1 MHTENPTQYCGLTA
15 TPESQMRQNTERGVD
30 VEALSNIPISNP
42 VTKDDDV
49 LMKDTQFNV
58 SR

>member
-1 MHTENPTQYCGLTA
+1 MHIENLMQYCGLKA
-15 TPESQMRQNTERGVD
+15 TPQSQMSSYTERGVD
-30 VEALSNIPISNP
+30 VETLSDIQISNL
-42 VTKDDDV
+42 VIRGGDI

>member
-1 MHTENPTQYCGLTA
+1 MQYCGLKA
-15 TPESQMRQNTERGVD
+15 TPQSQMSSYTERGVD
-30 VEALSNIPISNP
+30 VETLSDIQISNL
-42 VTKDDDV
+42 VIRGGDI

>member
-1 MHTENPTQYCGLTA
+1 MC
-15 TPESQMRQNTERGVD
+15 QNTERGVD
-30 VEALSNIPISNP
+30 VEALSNIQISNP
-42 VTKDDDV
+42 VTKDDDI